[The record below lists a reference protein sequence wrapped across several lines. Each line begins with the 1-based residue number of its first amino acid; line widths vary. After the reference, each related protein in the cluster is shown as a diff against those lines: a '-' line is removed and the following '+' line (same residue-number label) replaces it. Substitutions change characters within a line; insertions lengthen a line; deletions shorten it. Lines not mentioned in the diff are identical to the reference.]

1 MRWVWDANRNDPV
14 RENATLTFGRDGN
27 LVLAD
32 VDGRVVWQT
41 NTANKGV
48 IDISMQPNGNLVLLD
63 KNGKFVWQSFDYPVD
78 TLLVGQSL
86 KLNGGRKQ
94 LISRTSDKDGDDGPY
109 RIVIDKKGFSM
120 YLKTT
125 SGESLQYGGWQG
137 SGLLNVSFDAVPE
150 DQSIFAYELTLAFG
164 VQQQPNTPSTRH
176 LLQSR
181 PVDNSRGI
189 ILKKVNYNATI
200 SFFRLESDGNI
211 RVFTYFRNTSYL
223 KWDQTYDLLM
233 ASPIPIHF
241 YLVFAILLCCFTV
254 LIQSQV
260 TKEKTFQ
267 FINQGEFAGYIVD
280 YDMPTDFLSA
290 PSPDAYILAI
300 RAGFPNEEDLMRW
313 VWDANRNDP
322 VRENATLTFGR
333 DGNLVLA
340 DVDGRVVWQTNT
352 ANKGVID
359 ISMQPNGNLVLL
371 DKNGKFVW
379 QSFDYPVDTLLVGQS
394 LKLNGGRKQL
404 ISRTSDKDGDD
415 GPYRIVIDKK
425 GFSMYLK
432 TTSGESLQYGG
443 WQGSGLLN
451 VSFDAVP
458 EDQSIFAYELTLA
471 FWCTTTTKHPSTRHL
486 LQSRPVDNS
495 RGIILKKVNYNATI
509 SFFRLESDG
518 NIRVFTYFRN
528 TSYLKWDQTYEFF
541 GDDVR
546 ECGLPSKC
554 GSFGFCDR
562 RMCIACPSPKG
573 LLGWSESCKP
583 PPVPSCKNGS
593 IPLRIIT
600 RSPV

>member
-1 MRWVWDANRNDPV
+1 MAPPV
-14 RENATLTFGRDGN
+14 
-27 LVLAD
+27 
-32 VDGRVVWQT
+32 
-41 NTANKGV
+41 
-48 IDISMQPNGNLVLLD
+48 
-63 KNGKFVWQSFDYPVD
+63 
-78 TLLVGQSL
+78 
-86 KLNGGRKQ
+86 
-94 LISRTSDKDGDDGPY
+94 
-109 RIVIDKKGFSM
+109 
-120 YLKTT
+120 
-125 SGESLQYGGWQG
+125 
-137 SGLLNVSFDAVPE
+137 
-150 DQSIFAYELTLAFG
+150 
-164 VQQQPNTPSTRH
+164 
-176 LLQSR
+176 
-181 PVDNSRGI
+181 
-189 ILKKVNYNATI
+189 
-200 SFFRLESDGNI
+200 
-211 RVFTYFRNTSYL
+211 
-223 KWDQTYDLLM
+223 
-233 ASPIPIHF
+233 PIHF
-241 YLVFAILLCCFTV
+241 NLVFPILLCCFPGI
-254 LIQSQV
+254 IQSQV

-280 YDMPTDFLSA
+280 YDADYRLISA
-290 PSPDAYILAI
+290 PSRSDANRLSIRPFSVSIYNTTPNAYILAI

-352 ANKGVID
+352 ANKGVTD

-371 DKNGKFVW
+371 DKKGKFVW

-404 ISRTSDKDGDD
+404 VSRTSDKDGRD
-415 GPYRIVIDKK
+415 GPYSIVIDKK

-432 TTSGESLQYGG
+432 TTAGESLQYGG

-471 FWCTTTTKHPSTRHL
+471 FGVQQQPNNHSTRHL

-554 GSFGFCDR
+554 GSLGFCDK

-573 LLGWSESCKP
+573 LLGWTESCKP

-593 IPLRIIT
+593 PSANYYKIAGVEHFT
-600 RSPV
+600 SPYNEGEGPIKVTDCRDKCSKDCKCVGIFYREESSKCFTVRVLGTLIKDVNISHVGYIKY